1 MNKKKLKNK
10 NKKSEDL
17 PPQKKDNIID
27 NDDFDNYDDVTDS
40 SVNNL
45 EHENNICRKHTK
57 FVKKKKKEKEVEVE
71 VKEENTNIQKKV
83 KFGKIDIIEVECW
96 KNLNLKLTSEENMD
110 ELYKIS
116 EGKENKRLKNIG
128 CTCIII

>member
-45 EHENNICRKHTK
+45 EHENNIRRKHTK
-57 FVKKKKKEKEVEVE
+57 FVKKKKKEKEVEV
-71 VKEENTNIQKKV
+71 KEEDTNIQKKIR
-83 KFGKIDIIEVECW
+83 KKKKTQI
-96 KNLNLKLTSEENMD
+96 KK
-110 ELYKIS
+110 K
-116 EGKENKRLKNIG
+116 
-128 CTCIII
+128 